1 MGEPKV
7 LLVDDEVD
15 FIQTLSKRLEMRS
28 LKTVTAFSGEEAV
41 SFAQEKMPDVIVLDL
56 RMQGMDGMEVLR
68 RTRLAHP
75 DTQVIML
82 TAHGTDKDKEEAEKL
97 GAFDFLNKP
106 VEIEVLLDKI
116 QAAYKKKLEITMS
129 AISFLEKGKTEVTRR
144 VVKEKEKR
152 IFNQG
157 GL

>member
-1 MGEPKV
+1 
-7 LLVDDEVD
+7 
-15 FIQTLSKRLEMRS
+15 MRS

>member
-15 FIQTLSKRLEMRS
+15 FIETLSKRLEMRA

-75 DTQVIML
+75 DMQVIML

-116 QAAYKKKLEITMS
+116 QAAYKKKLGITMS
-129 AISFLEKGKTEVTRR
+129 AILFVEEGKTDLTKR
-144 VVKEKEKR
+144 VVKEKR

>member
-15 FIQTLSKRLEMRS
+15 FIETLSKRLEMRA

-56 RMQGMDGMEVLR
+56 RMQGMGGMEVLR

-75 DTQVIML
+75 DMQVIML

-129 AISFLEKGKTEVTRR
+129 AISFLEKGKTEITRR

>member
-68 RTRLAHP
+68 WTRLAHP

>member
-15 FIQTLSKRLEMRS
+15 FIETLSKRLEMRA

-68 RTRLAHP
+68 QTRLAHP
-75 DTQVIML
+75 DMQVIML

-116 QAAYKKKLEITMS
+116 EAAYKKKLEITMS

-144 VVKEKEKR
+144 VLKEKEKR